1 MKVEGAWV
9 CTPDP
14 PPGQGTTSMASQL
27 GHLSPTLHHRH
38 SSLGRPSQGLWEPDQ
53 KPSLDLVLPR
63 CHARQGVVG
72 TSHLAGGGGSTT
84 AQGQGY
90 STITHDTS
98 PAWSPYPTSQ
108 GLQDRPAV
116 NAAVSLLPSNH
127 NPPEGGGQKA
137 GVGGY

>member
-14 PPGQGTTSMASQL
+14 PPGQGTTSTESQL
-27 GHLSPTLHHRH
+27 GQPSPTLHHRH
-38 SSLGRPSQGLWEPDQ
+38 SSLGRPSQGLWEPEQ
-53 KPSLDLVLPR
+53 KPSLDLVLPLAT
-63 CHARQGVVG
+63 HVGVWWALVIW
-72 TSHLAGGGGSTT
+72 LGGSTA

-90 STITHDTS
+90 STTITHGAS
-98 PAWSPYPTSQ
+98 PAWFPDPTSQ

-116 NAAVSLLPSNH
+116 NPAVSLLPSNH